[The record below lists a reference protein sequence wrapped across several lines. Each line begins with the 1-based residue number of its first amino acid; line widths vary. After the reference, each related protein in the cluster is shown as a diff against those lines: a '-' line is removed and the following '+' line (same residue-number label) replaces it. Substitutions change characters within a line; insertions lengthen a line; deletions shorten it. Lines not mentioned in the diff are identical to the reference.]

1 MIGIGVGDPDHL
13 TLQAVK
19 ALKGAD
25 VIFIPDKGAEKEDLR
40 LLREEICRRHAPHA
54 RVVEFGSVPRQA
66 ETGDYAQDVERWHAQ
81 IASFYVDLLRTEIGE
96 TQAGALLVW
105 GDPSLYDST
114 LRILE
119 TVRASGAF
127 AFDCEVIP
135 GITSVQALAARHGT
149 TLNRIGRPVHVTTGR
164 RLAAEGWPENT
175 DSVVVMLDGEQ
186 AFLRLADEDC
196 DIFWG
201 AYLGTADE
209 VLASGPLAEVGG
221 EIARI
226 RAEARER
233 KGWIMDT
240 YLLRKR
246 SDG

>member
-1 MIGIGVGDPDHL
+1 MIGIGAGDPDHL

-19 ALKGAD
+19 ALKSAD

-40 LLREEICRRHAPHA
+40 RLREEVCRCHAPQA
-54 RVVEFGSVPRQA
+54 RVVEFGSVPRQS
-66 ETGDYAQDVERWHAQ
+66 ETGDYARDVERWHGQ
-81 IASFYVDLLRTEIGE
+81 IAAFYVDLLRTEIGE
-96 TQAGALLVW
+96 TQTGAFLVW

-114 LRILE
+114 LRVLDA
-119 TVRASGAF
+119 VQARGAF
-127 AFDCEVIP
+127 PFQCEVIP
-135 GITSVQALAARHGT
+135 GITSVQTLAARHRLA
-149 TLNRIGRPVHVTTGR
+149 LNRIGRPVHITTGR
-164 RLAAEGWPENT
+164 RLAAEGWPEGA

-186 AFLRLADEDC
+186 AFLRLAGEDF

-209 VLASGPLAEVGG
+209 ILTAGPLEEVSG
-221 EIARI
+221 EIART

-246 SDG
+246 SGD